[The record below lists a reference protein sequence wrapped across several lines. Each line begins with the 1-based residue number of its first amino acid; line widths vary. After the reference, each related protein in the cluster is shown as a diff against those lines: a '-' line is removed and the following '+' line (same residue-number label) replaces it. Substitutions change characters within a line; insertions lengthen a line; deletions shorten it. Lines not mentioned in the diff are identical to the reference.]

1 MLRDDSPIQAGGGM
15 MWKLK
20 RVGVSLIVF
29 GALLAAMPRAEAQSD
44 QQVSVAEAARRAR
57 EQKKDAAK
65 PVTVV
70 TNDTLEPAKSG
81 TPEVTTATATNAAGT
96 SQGTDL
102 TVASATGGQQG
113 AADSTVTPAAKEAPV
128 DDAASKAELTALR
141 QEIKEKQSEVDLA
154 QRELTLGSDNFYSRP
169 DFSQDTAGKAKLDAM
184 QSDVA
189 QKQDELT
196 QLKAKLP
203 AGASAVEEKPATDQ
217 TQPDQSQQ
225 TQQPQQP

>member
-1 MLRDDSPIQAGGGM
+1 M

-29 GALLAAMPRAEAQSD
+29 GALLAAMPKAEAQTD

-70 TNDTLEPAKSG
+70 TNDTLEPAKAE
-81 TPEVTTATATNAAGT
+81 TPGVTQAAVTNGAG
-96 SQGTDL
+96 SAQGTEL
-102 TVASATGGQQG
+102 TVASATSGQQG
-113 AADSTVTPAAKEAPV
+113 AAGSAGTPAAKEAPA

-154 QRELTLGSDNFYSRP
+154 QRELTLESDNFYSRP
-169 DFSQDTAGKAKLDAM
+169 DFSQDTSGKAKLDAM
-184 QSDVA
+184 QNDVA
-189 QKQDELT
+189 QKQDELA

-203 AGASAVEEKPATDQ
+203 AGASAAEDKPATDQ
-217 TQPDQSQQ
+217 AQPEQSQQ